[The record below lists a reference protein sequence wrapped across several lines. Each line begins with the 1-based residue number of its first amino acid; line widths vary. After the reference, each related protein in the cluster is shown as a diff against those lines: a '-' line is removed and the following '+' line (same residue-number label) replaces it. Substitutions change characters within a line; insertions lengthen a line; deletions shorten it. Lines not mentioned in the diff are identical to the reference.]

1 MNPLHCVFLSH
12 SVSLFIII
20 PSHFFFHLNCICL
33 HRDSVLCPQ
42 PIDVSTEKFIG
53 YLSRGIS
60 SKSDRGRGRGRGAG
74 IGGDEE
80 SRSKS
85 DLRLI
90 SMTVASVVCGNYH
103 TAAITHTGRL
113 LIWGAC
119 NVTSANLSTSN
130 VATATSPGSPTRFK
144 ISNNG
149 SGHVGL
155 RKGNRSPKGNGSPT
169 AAFSNAFS
177 IDCSPSLSTSHLAK
191 YDVTSGLGGVPQQ
204 VQDGLQLKT
213 NYTFY
218 LPYFNTVS
226 VLFFSV
232 LFFFY
237 NF

>member
-1 MNPLHCVFLSH
+1 
-12 SVSLFIII
+12 
-20 PSHFFFHLNCICL
+20 
-33 HRDSVLCPQ
+33 
-42 PIDVSTEKFIG
+42 
-53 YLSRGIS
+53 
-60 SKSDRGRGRGRGAG
+60 
-74 IGGDEE
+74 
-80 SRSKS
+80 
-85 DLRLI
+85 
-90 SMTVASVVCGNYH
+90 MTVASVVCGNYH

-119 NVTSANLSTSN
+119 NVTSANSSTSS
-130 VATATSPGSPTRFK
+130 VATAATPGSPTRVK

-213 NYTFY
+213 NFIFFY
-218 LPYFNTVS
+218 HTLILFLFF
-226 VLFFSV
+226 LFFSS
-232 LFFFY
+232 LFFFSSIISEFY
-237 NF
+237 HILLLFC